1 LGKQTFISNTSGL
14 DYQLLDC
21 GNGRKL
27 ERYGEII
34 LDRPEV
40 NAFVKKTLNQNL
52 WGKAHFRFEEKANK
66 KGQWTKLKNSTTSW
80 LIGSKIKGRTLKF
93 QLELTNYKHIG
104 LFPEQFENWNY
115 INSKI
120 NEIKGE
126 VKVLNLFAY
135 TGAAN
140 IVAAKAGAKVTHIDS
155 IKQITN
161 WARNNAAINEVENIR
176 WIVEDARKFV
186 LKAEKRGDL
195 YHGIIMDPPTFG
207 YGAKKEIWAIEKD
220 LIPLLK
226 SVKRIL
232 EPDNHFFIM
241 NTYSPLF
248 SGKKLIEKLKGND
261 LLPKEYE
268 FYKLGLSGE
277 NCPEIILGDLIRYS
291 TIK

>member
-1 LGKQTFISNTSGL
+1 MGKQTFISNTSGL
-14 DYQLLDC
+14 DYELLDC

-27 ERYGEII
+27 ERYGKVI

-40 NAFVKKTLNQNL
+40 NAIARKTLNQNL
-52 WGKAHFRFEEKANK
+52 WGNAHFRFEEKANK
-66 KGQWTKLKNSTTSW
+66 KNQWVNLKNSQPSW
-80 LIGSKIKGRTLKF
+80 IVESKLKGKTLKF
-93 QLELTNYKHIG
+93 KLELTNYKHIG

-120 NEIKGE
+120 NGIKGE

-140 IVAAKAGAKVTHIDS
+140 LVAAVSGAKVTHIDS
-155 IKQITN
+155 VKQVTN
-161 WARNNAAINEVENIR
+161 WARNNAAINKIDNIR

-186 LKAEKRGDL
+186 LKAKKRGDL
-195 YHGIIMDPPTFG
+195 YQGIIMDPPTFG
-207 YGAKKEIWAIEKD
+207 YGARKEIWAIEKD

-226 SVKRIL
+226 TIKSL
-232 EPDNHFFIM
+232 LDPDNHFFIM

-248 SGKKLIEKLKGND
+248 SGKKLIEKLKNNH

-277 NCPEIILGDLIRYS
+277 ICSEIILGDLIRYS